1 MYIAHD
7 EDISRLSDD
16 QVQAQLAQAE
26 KDLLAARSKYNIRN
40 NIIQQVLIADS
51 ILKSVHS
58 SGNATSLERRLCPF
72 INERDTLSMVHA
84 TLTSKMQTIHQKI
97 AKLEQENIE
106 MIDSNKQLA
115 QRMLVLANDA
125 SAEKIE
131 EVMDARLRKQLQT
144 LEEECVKARREWR
157 VLKSVVAGVIA
168 GSGVDWA
175 TNPKL
180 LEVVLDEEDELG

>member
-1 MYIAHD
+1 
-7 EDISRLSDD
+7 
-16 QVQAQLAQAE
+16 
-26 KDLLAARSKYNIRN
+26 
-40 NIIQQVLIADS
+40 
-51 ILKSVHS
+51 
-58 SGNATSLERRLCPF
+58 
-72 INERDTLSMVHA
+72 MVHA

-144 LEEECVKARREWR
+144 LEEECLRARREWR
-157 VLKSVVAGVIA
+157 VLKSVVVGIVA

-175 TNPKL
+175 TDPKL